1 MAATPHEIDEINAA
15 LEHWRQGDV
24 TLDVGL
30 EFVHLADLS
39 RALSPASQQAAESI
53 TEVGEVLP
61 VDPVPLLDEVPGLVV
76 LSQSC
81 DIVRNCEQRSFIEV
95 APLVE
100 VPHDQLQAV
109 ARLKRP
115 AFAYVPALAAQGLVA
130 DLDRVMTI
138 EKSILARCQRLPGW
152 ATDDEARSFAEALA
166 RKHARFAFP
175 DDFNEA
181 AGELKKRLTKR
192 HEKDHAE
199 GAHLRA
205 LREIRVRAAP
215 SWDDEAVYLSF
226 WFVKDTEPQNH
237 TPAWDEWA
245 DEWTALFDQSKRF
258 TVEASIVCRLEDM
271 TGRDYV
277 ESDRLDLDQL
287 SARWEASPDD

>member
-1 MAATPHEIDEINAA
+1 MAATRHEIDEINAA

-24 TLDVGL
+24 TLDAGL
-30 EFVHLADLS
+30 EFLHLADLS
-39 RALSPASQQAAESI
+39 RALSPASRQAAESI
-53 TEVGEVLP
+53 TEVGEVLSA
-61 VDPVPLLDEVPGLVV
+61 DPVPLLDEVLGLVV

-81 DIVRNCEQRSFIEV
+81 DIVRNCEQRPFIEV

-100 VPHDQLQAV
+100 VPHDQLQVV
-109 ARLKRP
+109 ARLKQP
-115 AFAYVPALAAQGLVA
+115 AFAYIPALAARGLVA

-138 EKSILARCQRLPGW
+138 EKSILARCQRQPGW
-152 ATDDEARSFAEALA
+152 ATDDEARSFAKALA

-181 AGELKKRLTKR
+181 AAEFKKRLTKR
-192 HEKDHAE
+192 HEKSHAE

-215 SWDDEAVYLSF
+215 SWDDEAVHLSF
-226 WFVKDTEPQNH
+226 WFVKDAEPQDH
-237 TPAWDEWA
+237 PSAWEEWV
-245 DEWTALFDQSKRF
+245 DEWTALLDQSRRF
-258 TVEASIVCRLEDM
+258 TVEAIIACRLEDM

-277 ESDRLDLDQL
+277 ESDRFDLDQL
-287 SARWEASPDD
+287 SAR